1 MASILKVDTIT
12 GVSTAGS
19 IAVTGEGNST
29 TTNLQQGLAKSWADT
44 NAAGTTVNDSFN
56 LSSLTD
62 TATGQQTFNF
72 SNSFGNSS
80 YCSLITVRENINQIW
95 IEDSNKA
102 TGSAQG
108 RAFDG
113 SSYSDKSQDV
123 LFAGDLA

>member
-1 MASILKVDTIT
+1 MTSVLNVDTIADKAGT
-12 GVSTAGS
+12 GP
-19 IAVTGEGNST
+19 VTLT
-29 TTNLQQGLAKSWADT
+29 KQQAAKAWADT
-44 NAAGTTVNDSFN
+44 NATGTTVNDSFN

-62 TATGQQTFNF
+62 TSTGQQTFNF
-72 SNSFGNSS
+72 STSFSNSS

-108 RAFDG
+108 RAFTG
-113 SSYSDKSQDV
+113 SAYSDKSQDV